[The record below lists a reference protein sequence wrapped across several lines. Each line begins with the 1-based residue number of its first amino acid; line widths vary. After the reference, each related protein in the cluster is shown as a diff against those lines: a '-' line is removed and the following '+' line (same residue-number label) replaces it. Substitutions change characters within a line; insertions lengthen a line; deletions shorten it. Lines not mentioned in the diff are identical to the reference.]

1 MIAIHVLHHDVTH
14 IHTYLKLPAHDV
26 LNKRLQIINFHPPRS
41 LYRTL
46 SFCRTTLSIMTSIIP
61 TSSSVTESTVIQA
74 PLSAVWHLIKL
85 QEFDKFWTRL
95 EKSEHVNG
103 TSPEAFVVKWTFK
116 DGTVQEVKQEEHSV
130 DIFSLLMLL
139 SCRKS
144 AVLTATS

>member
-1 MIAIHVLHHDVTH
+1 MYNAQMYSSVTSRIHDVR
-14 IHTYLKLPAHDV
+14 
-26 LNKRLQIINFHPPRS
+26 NKRLQIIKLHLPRN
-41 LYRTL
+41 L
-46 SFCRTTLSIMTSIIP
+46 SRAVNFCRIISAILSIMTSLIP

-85 QEFDKFWTRL
+85 QEFDKFWAKL
-95 EKSEHVNG
+95 EKSEHVDG

-139 SCRKS
+139 SYRIAQC
-144 AVLTATS
+144 

>member
-1 MIAIHVLHHDVTH
+1 MYNAQMYSSVTSR
-14 IHTYLKLPAHDV
+14 IHDV
-26 LNKRLQIINFHPPRS
+26 LNKRLQIIKLHLPRN
-41 LYRTL
+41 L
-46 SFCRTTLSIMTSIIP
+46 SRAVNFCRIISATLSIMTSIIP

-85 QEFDKFWTRL
+85 QEFDKFWAKL
-95 EKSEHVNG
+95 EKSEHVDG

-139 SCRKS
+139 SYRIAQC
-144 AVLTATS
+144 

>member
-1 MIAIHVLHHDVTH
+1 M
-14 IHTYLKLPAHDV
+14 TYL
-26 LNKRLQIINFHPPRS
+26 INVSKSSNFIFLAIYIS
-41 LYRTL
+41 RTVN
-46 SFCRTTLSIMTSIIP
+46 FCRIISATLSIMTSIIP

-85 QEFDKFWTRL
+85 QEFDKFWAKL
-95 EKSEHVNG
+95 EKSEHVDG

-139 SCRKS
+139 SYRIAQC
-144 AVLTATS
+144 